1 MIVKRR
7 TMLAAAAAGALA
19 APWPTPWIGGTARA
33 QARQLKISHQFPGGT
48 IDSGDFRD
56 RLVRKFAADV
66 EKRTNGGLK
75 FDIYPNASLVKV
87 NSQFSALRRGAL
99 DLSLVPISY
108 SGGEVPE
115 TNIGLLPALVPSYDI
130 GSKWKNAEVGKFLSQ
145 VLADKGVII
154 VTWIWQAGGVASR
167 TKPLVTPDDAKGMKV
182 RGGSREMDMMFKDA
196 GASVLSLP
204 SNEIYAAMQT
214 GAMDAALTSSTSLI
228 SFRLEEVS
236 KGLTTGRGKSY
247 WFMFEPLLMSKQIF
261 DKLPKAQQ
269 DAIMQVGA
277 ELEKFAVD
285 NAKADDEAVAA
296 VYVKAGAKVA
306 DLDDATLVK
315 WQTLAKPVWK
325 DYADKNE
332 NCAKLL
338 ALAQKL
344 L

>member
-1 MIVKRR
+1 MNLTRR
-7 TMLAAAAAGALA
+7 RLVAGALA
-19 APWPTPWIGGTARA
+19 LPIAVAGARA
-33 QARQLKISHQFPGGT
+33 TAQTSTTLKISHQFPGGT

-56 RLVRKFAADV
+56 RLVRKFAAEV
-66 EKRTNGGLK
+66 EKRTNGALK

-145 VLADKGVII
+145 VLADRGVVI

-167 TKPLVTPDDAKGMKV
+167 TKPLVTPEDAKGMKV

-261 DKLPKAQQ
+261 DKLPKPQQ

-306 DLDDATLVK
+306 DLDDATLGK
-315 WQTLAKPVWK
+315 WQALAKPVWK

-338 ALAQKL
+338 SLAQKL